1 MKKLTKVVKTV
12 AKVYALFVALCA
24 GYAILLKMATPKNKA
39 REKDVIE
46 EAITDAMTVLQLK
59 KRPVIN
65 VTNDINENYVMAAGG
80 TIHYKGMFSGTI
92 TKTICNYELKINEKA
107 LQKQLDAYY
116 QTFGSKQAVYDSLY
130 LTVCHELRHM
140 WQYESQWFVGKEYN
154 SLRSMT
160 QEMVEGH
167 GSLEEEEDANL
178 FAIEMAERKGMKE
191 LGEFL
196 EILQRT
202 AGALFVDK
210 DSTKELHKKRTEVTK
225 KYNKVLY
232 VIYKLIYK

>member
-1 MKKLTKVVKTV
+1 MKKLVKVAVKI
-12 AKVYALFVALCA
+12 YALFVGLCV
-24 GYAILLKMATPKNKA
+24 GYAVLLKVTTPKNKTKE
-39 REKDVIE
+39 REVIE
-46 EAITDAMTVLQLK
+46 KAIDDAMTVLQLK
-59 KRPVIN
+59 KHPTISI
-65 VTNDINENYVMAAGG
+65 TNDINENYVMAAGG

-92 TKTICNYELKINEKA
+92 TKTVCSYELKVNEKA
-107 LQKQLDAYY
+107 LQKQLDVYY

-154 SLRSMT
+154 SFNGMT
-160 QEMVEGH
+160 QEMIEGH

-178 FAIEMAERKGMKE
+178 FATEMAERKGIKE

-210 DSTKELHKKRTEVTK
+210 ERTKELRKKRTEVAK
-225 KYNKVLY
+225 KYNKLLY
-232 VIYKLIYK
+232 VTYKLTDR